1 MVWPHPLIVIQY
13 IGSSYYYNNVYLIS
27 DYWWYDFAGTTFFK
41 SHMYKKKCI
50 ENRTHHYRWKWDE
63 GGANAHDCH
72 HLYVSV
78 LLRTIYHNLSLKIE
92 FLHFFIENITG
103 KYMIYRIVVI
113 LRFLDMKIMSGR
125 NDGDS
130 VNNDSYLLFSIY
142 LRNKFDF
149 LSVHEIMNTSGL
161 LQS

>member
-1 MVWPHPLIVIQY
+1 
-13 IGSSYYYNNVYLIS
+13 
-27 DYWWYDFAGTTFFK
+27 
-41 SHMYKKKCI
+41 
-50 ENRTHHYRWKWDE
+50 
-63 GGANAHDCH
+63 
-72 HLYVSV
+72 
-78 LLRTIYHNLSLKIE
+78 
-92 FLHFFIENITG
+92 
-103 KYMIYRIVVI
+103 MIYRIVVI

-149 LSVHEIMNTSGL
+149 LSVHEMMNTSGL